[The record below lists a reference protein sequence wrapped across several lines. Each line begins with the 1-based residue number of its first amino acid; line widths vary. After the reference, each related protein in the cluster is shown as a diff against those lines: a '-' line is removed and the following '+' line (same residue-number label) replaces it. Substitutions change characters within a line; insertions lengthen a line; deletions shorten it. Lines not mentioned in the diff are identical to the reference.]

1 MKIETLAKR
10 IGDKTNC
17 PELAQ
22 ALLGNLSYMDLPSG
36 CIVWTGG
43 VSNPKHISRM
53 RLSRTRSKKVDVRVV
68 HEPSRAFIVYDG
80 RRQYVQ
86 RLVFELLVKPD
97 VEFRLTNNCGN
108 TLCVSP
114 THWSPRLKE
123 VAIPVDEIPDS
134 VFDLSDEEANT
145 LIEMMLAH
153 DIRPRNWSEVLAHP
167 YMEDVPEHMIQTMLT
182 IVLPYYSLL
191 LARRK

>member
-17 PELAQ
+17 PELEQ
-22 ALLGNLSYMDLPSG
+22 ALLGNISYMDLPSG

-43 VSNPKHISRM
+43 VSNPKNVSRIKLCRTHTKSVVTRVIYEPPRAHIIY
-53 RLSRTRSKKVDVRVV
+53 
-68 HEPSRAFIVYDG
+68 EG

-86 RLVFELLVKPD
+86 RLVFELLVKPE
-97 VEFRLTNNCGN
+97 VEFRLINNCGN

-123 VAIPVDEIPDS
+123 VAVPIHEIPDS
-134 VFDLSDEEANT
+134 VFDLTDEEANT
-145 LIEMMLAH
+145 LIEMMLGH
-153 DIRPRNWSEVLAHP
+153 DIVPRNWSEVLAHP
-167 YMEDVPEHMIQTMLT
+167 YMEDVPEHMIQTMLRDKNKPHL
-182 IVLPYYSLL
+182 LPT
-191 LARRK
+191 